1 MNYGDRSSFGDKSPF
16 GVKHGPIDDSTPE
29 RNMKSF
35 YSLDEALR
43 TIEFPGSDSNE
54 LDTALQETRFT
65 DRVMGKIE
73 YLEHQR
79 RAATFWL
86 IFSLANLA
94 ILSVFGVSPMVRSLL
109 LSIHHF
115 FSHIFFFFLGLTFLG
130 GVIGLIF
137 TLDTSRMRNSVVYRL
152 LARDTRMVRNT
163 RAHH

>member
-1 MNYGDRSSFGDKSPF
+1 MRYANKFPFKDKSSSGDNNAPL
-16 GVKHGPIDDSTPE
+16 GDPAPD
-29 RNMKSF
+29 RNMKPF
-35 YSLDEALR
+35 YSFDETLR
-43 TIEFPGSDSNE
+43 TIEFPGSDSSE
-54 LDTALQETRFT
+54 LDAILQKISFT

-94 ILSVFGVSPMVRSLL
+94 TLSVFGISPLVRSLL
-109 LSIHHF
+109 LSNHHF

-137 TLDTSRMRNSVVYRL
+137 SIDTSRMRNSVVHRL
-152 LARDTRMVRNT
+152 LVRNT
-163 RAHH
+163 RAHY

>member
-1 MNYGDRSSFGDKSPF
+1 
-16 GVKHGPIDDSTPE
+16 
-29 RNMKSF
+29 MKPF

-54 LDTALQETRFT
+54 LDAALQKTRFT

-86 IFSLANLA
+86 IFSVANLA
-94 ILSVFGVSPMVRSLL
+94 ILSVFGASPLVRSLL

-137 TLDTSRMRNSVVYRL
+137 SIDTSRMRNSVVHRL
-152 LARDTRMVRNT
+152 LVRNARMVTNT
-163 RAHH
+163 RAHY